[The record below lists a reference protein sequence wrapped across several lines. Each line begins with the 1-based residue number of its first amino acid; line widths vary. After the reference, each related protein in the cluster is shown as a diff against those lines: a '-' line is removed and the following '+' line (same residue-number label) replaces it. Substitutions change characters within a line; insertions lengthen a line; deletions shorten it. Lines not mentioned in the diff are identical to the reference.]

1 VSHPLSAAALIAAL
15 ASSGAAIAADGQT
28 REVSNQRAESECP
41 ELERGARLHDGFF
54 ARSEPS
60 LAFFRA
66 IVWGSETETRRSGI
80 RGIGQGAGISLG
92 GTPARGLVVGGTV
105 WTARIDP
112 VFIEDGNTV
121 SPDDDSVKVTLLR
134 LGPFLDFYPDPA
146 RGFHV
151 VTAAALT
158 VQVESDVKGNAVEP
172 AALGAAL
179 SIGPGYEWFIMNEL
193 SLGLLGRV
201 SVGRLVRTPNDG
213 QQHILWIIPELALTA
228 TYH

>member
-1 VSHPLSAAALIAAL
+1 MIAAL
-15 ASSGAAIAADGQT
+15 ASSGAAIAAEAAS
-28 REVSNQRAESECP
+28 REVSNRRSESACP
-41 ELERGARLHDGFF
+41 EPESGARLHDGFF
-54 ARSEPS
+54 LRSEPS

-66 IVWGSETETRRSGI
+66 VVWGSSTETRRSGI

-112 VFIEDGNTV
+112 VFIEDGQTV

-134 LGPFLDFYPDPA
+134 LGPFLDFYPDPS

-158 VQVESDVKGNAVEP
+158 VQVESDVKGNGVEP
-172 AALGAAL
+172 AAIGAAF
-179 SIGPGYEWFIMNEL
+179 SIGPGYEWFIMNEI

-213 QQHILWIIPELALTA
+213 PEQILWIIPELALTA